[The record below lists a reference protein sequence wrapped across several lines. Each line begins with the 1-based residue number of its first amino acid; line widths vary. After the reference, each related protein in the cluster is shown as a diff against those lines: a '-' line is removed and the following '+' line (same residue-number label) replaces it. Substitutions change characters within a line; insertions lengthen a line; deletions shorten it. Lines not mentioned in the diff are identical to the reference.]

1 MENYNE
7 NMNYSFE
14 PMPEQQPGGQPQ
26 YTQPQQTP
34 ETSVKPKKKHTGLK
48 LAALILAVTLVAG
61 TAGSVLT
68 HVIGTI
74 SEKNAAGQTQEAEA
88 VMGEAELPENEQD
101 MGSYNLVSTPL
112 PEKLPSNAGDKSLSR
127 SQVYAMNV
135 NACVGIATQI
145 TTNIWGQTASAS
157 VAGSGFILTEDGYV
171 VTNNH
176 VVEDATS
183 VTVKL
188 YNGEEYDAQIVGT
201 DAMNDVALLKIE
213 AEGLQAVTVGNS
225 DELLVGDEVIAIGNP
240 LGELTFTMTAGCISA
255 LDREINADGK
265 PINMMQTDAAINS
278 GNSGGPLF
286 DMNGNVI
293 GITTA
298 KYSGSTSSGTSIEGI
313 GFAIPINDVMD
324 IVYDLQQYGYVKD
337 RAYLGVTVRDLD
349 SSTASTYGLPVGP
362 IVQSVAEGSCTEKA
376 GMQQGD
382 IIIGYEDRTVES
394 YTDLVAALHRSK
406 AGDTV
411 TIKVFRAGAEI
422 ELTVTLDER
431 PQDDEISAIEDEQ
444 NQKIQQEEENQQ
456 QQQQINPFDPFGF
469 GFGN

>member
-14 PMPEQQPGGQPQ
+14 PMPEQSAH
-26 YTQPQQTP
+26 TQAHQEP
-34 ETSVKPKKKHTGLK
+34 EKPKKQKKSHTTLK
-48 LAALILAVTLVAG
+48 LVALMLVVAIVAG
-61 TAGSVLT
+61 AGGSVLT
-68 HVIGTI
+68 NVINNL
-74 SEKNAAGQTQEAEA
+74 SDKNAAQQEEDAEPA
-88 VMGEAELPENEQD
+88 MAESELPEGEQD
-101 MGSYNLVSTPL
+101 MGSYTLVSSPL
-112 PEKLPSNAGDKSLSR
+112 PEKLPSNSGDKSLSR
-127 SQVYAMNV
+127 SEVYAMNV

-188 YNGEEYDAQIVGT
+188 YDGQEYEAQIIGT
-201 DAMNDVALLKIE
+201 DSMNDVALLKIE
-213 AEGLQAVTVGNS
+213 ASGLQAVAVGNS
-225 DELLVGDEVIAIGNP
+225 DELSVGEEVIAIGNP

-255 LDREINADGK
+255 LDREINTDGK

-337 RAYLGVTVRDLD
+337 RAYLGVTVRDLND
-349 SSTASTYGLPVGP
+349 STAQTYGLPVGP
-362 IVQSVAEGSCTEKA
+362 MVQSVSEGSCTEKA
-376 GMQQGD
+376 GVQQGD
-382 IIIGYEDRTVES
+382 IIIGYEGKTIES
-394 YTDLVAALHRSK
+394 YTDLVAALHHSK

-411 TIKVFRAGAEI
+411 TLTVFRAGAQLD
-422 ELTVTLDER
+422 LTVTLDER
-431 PQDDEISAIEDEQ
+431 PQDTEISAIEDEQ
-444 NQKIQQEEENQQ
+444 NQKIQQEKENQQQ

-469 GFGN
+469 GN

>member
-14 PMPEQQPGGQPQ
+14 PMQEQPSSSQQPPQ
-26 YTQPQQTP
+26 EPQ
-34 ETSVKPKKKHTGLK
+34 KPKKQKKNHTTLK
-48 LAALILAVTLVAG
+48 LVALVLAVAIVAG
-61 TAGSVLT
+61 AGGSVLT
-68 HVIGTI
+68 NVIGNL
-74 SEKNAAGQTQEAEA
+74 SARNAEQQEEAAEPA
-88 VMGEAELPENEQD
+88 MADAEVPEGEQD
-101 MGSYNLVSTPL
+101 MGSYTLVSSPL
-112 PEKLPSNAGDKSLSR
+112 PEKLPSNTGDKSLSR
-127 SQVYAMNV
+127 SEVYAMNV

-145 TTNIWGQTASAS
+145 TTNVWGQTASAS

-188 YNGEEYDAQIVGT
+188 YDGQEYEAQIIGT

-213 AEGLQAVTVGNS
+213 ASGLQAVTVGNS
-225 DELLVGDEVIAIGNP
+225 DELSVGEEVIAIGNP

-255 LDREINADGK
+255 LDREINTDGT

-286 DMNGNVI
+286 DMNGNVV

-298 KYSGSTSSGTSIEGI
+298 KYSGSTSSGASIEGI

-324 IVYDLQQYGYVKD
+324 IIYDLQEYGYVKD
-337 RAYLGVTVRDLD
+337 RAYLGVTVRDLND
-349 SSTASTYGLPVGP
+349 STAQTYGLPVGP
-362 IVQSVAEGSCTEKA
+362 MVQSVSEGSCAEKA
-376 GMQQGD
+376 GVQQGD
-382 IIIGYEDRTVES
+382 IIIGYEDKTIES
-394 YTDLVAALHRSK
+394 YTELVAALHHSK

-411 TIKVFRAGAEI
+411 KLTVFRAGAQLD
-422 ELTVTLDER
+422 LTVTLDER

-444 NQKIQQEEENQQ
+444 NQQSQNQQQQQ

-469 GFGN
+469 GN

>member
-1 MENYNE
+1 MESYNE

-14 PMPEQQPGGQPQ
+14 PMQEQPSSSQQPPQ
-26 YTQPQQTP
+26 EPQ
-34 ETSVKPKKKHTGLK
+34 KPKKQKKNHTTLK
-48 LAALILAVTLVAG
+48 LVALVLAVAIVAG
-61 TAGSVLT
+61 AGGSVLT
-68 HVIGTI
+68 NVIGNL
-74 SEKNAAGQTQEAEA
+74 SARNAEQQEKAAEPAMADAE
-88 VMGEAELPENEQD
+88 VPEGEQD
-101 MGSYNLVSTPL
+101 MGSYTLVSSPL
-112 PEKLPSNAGDKSLSR
+112 PEKLPSNTGDKSLSR
-127 SQVYAMNV
+127 SEVYAMNV

-145 TTNIWGQTASAS
+145 TTNVWGQTASAS

-188 YNGEEYDAQIVGT
+188 YDGQEYEAQIIGT

-213 AEGLQAVTVGNS
+213 ASGLQAVTVGNS
-225 DELLVGDEVIAIGNP
+225 DELSVGEEVIAIGNP

-255 LDREINADGK
+255 LDREINTDGT

-286 DMNGNVI
+286 DMNGNVV

-298 KYSGSTSSGTSIEGI
+298 KYSGSTSSGASIEGI

-324 IVYDLQQYGYVKD
+324 IIYDLQEYGYVKD
-337 RAYLGVTVRDLD
+337 RAYLGVTVRDLND
-349 SSTASTYGLPVGP
+349 STAQTYGLPVGP
-362 IVQSVAEGSCTEKA
+362 MVQSVSEGSCAEKA
-376 GMQQGD
+376 GVQQGD
-382 IIIGYEDRTVES
+382 IIIGYEGKTIES
-394 YTDLVAALHRSK
+394 YTELVAALHHSK

-411 TIKVFRAGAEI
+411 TLNVFRAGAQLD
-422 ELTVTLDER
+422 LTVTLDER

-444 NQKIQQEEENQQ
+444 NQQSQNQQQQQ

-469 GFGN
+469 GN

>member
-34 ETSVKPKKKHTGLK
+34 EPPVKPKKKHTGLK

-68 HVIGTI
+68 HIIGTI
-74 SEKNAAGQTQEAEA
+74 SEKNAAGQTQETEA

-101 MGSYNLVSTPL
+101 MGNYNLVSTPL

-176 VVEDATS
+176 VVEDATA

-225 DELLVGDEVIAIGNP
+225 DGLLVGDEVIAIGNP

-286 DMNGNVI
+286 DMNGNVV

-349 SSTASTYGLPVGP
+349 SSTASTYGLPTGP

-382 IIIGYEDRTVES
+382 IIIGYEDKAVES

>member
-14 PMPEQQPGGQPQ
+14 PMPEYHSDTQPEQPQ
-26 YTQPQQTP
+26 
-34 ETSVKPKKKHTGLK
+34 KPKKPKKDRTTLK
-48 LAALILAVTLVAG
+48 LVALVLAVALVAG
-61 TAGSVLT
+61 AGGSVLT
-68 HVIGTI
+68 NVITNI
-74 SEKNAAGQTQEAEA
+74 SAKNAASDTAQPT
-88 VMGEAELPENEQD
+88 MGEADVGEAENATNENEQD
-101 MGSYNLVSTPL
+101 MGSYSLVSSPL
-112 PEKLPSNAGDKSLSR
+112 PDKLSTNTGDKSLTPSE
-127 SQVYAMNV
+127 VYAMNV
-135 NACVGIATQI
+135 GAVVGIATQI
-145 TTNIWGQTASAS
+145 TTNVWGQTASAS

-176 VVEDATS
+176 VVADATS

-188 YNGEEYDAQIVGT
+188 YDGQEYEATIVGT
-201 DAMNDVALLKIE
+201 DSMNDVALLKID
-213 AEGLQAVTVGNS
+213 ATGLQCVSVGNS
-225 DELLVGDEVIAIGNP
+225 DDLAVGDEVIAIGNP
-240 LGELTFTMTAGCISA
+240 LGELTFTMTAGYISA
-255 LDREINADGK
+255 LDREINTDGT

-313 GFAIPINDVMD
+313 GFAIPINDVMR
-324 IVYDLQQYGYVKD
+324 IVYDLQEYGYVTG

-362 IVQSVAEGSCTEKA
+362 IVQSVAEDSCAAKA
-376 GMQQGD
+376 GVQEGD
-382 IIIGYEDRTVES
+382 IIIGFEEREVAS
-394 YTDLVAALHRSK
+394 YTDLVAALNDSK

-411 TIKVFRAGAEI
+411 TLKVFRSGAQI
-422 ELTVTLDER
+422 DLTLTLDER

-444 NQKIQQEEENQQ
+444 NQKIQQEEESQQ
-456 QQQQINPFDPFGF
+456 QQVNPFDPFGF

>member
-1 MENYNE
+1 M
-7 NMNYSFE
+7 
-14 PMPEQQPGGQPQ
+14 
-26 YTQPQQTP
+26 
-34 ETSVKPKKKHTGLK
+34 
-48 LAALILAVTLVAG
+48 
-61 TAGSVLT
+61 VL
-68 HVIGTI
+68 GD
-74 SEKNAAGQTQEAEA
+74 SG
-88 VMGEAELPENEQD
+88 
-101 MGSYNLVSTPL
+101 NL
-112 PEKLPSNAGDKSLSR
+112 N
-127 SQVYAMNV
+127 
-135 NACVGIATQI
+135 
-145 TTNIWGQTASAS
+145 
-157 VAGSGFILTEDGYV
+157 
-171 VTNNH
+171 
-176 VVEDATS
+176 
-183 VTVKL
+183 
-188 YNGEEYDAQIVGT
+188 
-201 DAMNDVALLKIE
+201 
-213 AEGLQAVTVGNS
+213 
-225 DELLVGDEVIAIGNP
+225 VGDTVVAIGNP
-240 LGELTFTMTAGCISA
+240 LGELTFTYTNGMVSA
-255 LDREINADGK
+255 LDRLISTGDNVTLNMLQTNCDIN
-265 PINMMQTDAAINS
+265 P

-286 DMNGNVI
+286 DSYGNVI

-349 SSTASTYGLPVGP
+349 SSTASTYGLPTGP

-382 IIIGYEDRTVES
+382 IIIGYEDKAVES